1 MFCHVTEF
9 RHLNDLLAVMK
20 PGRSDRSGTVTVTL
34 MHKMGKNLLL
44 KIFSDVHTKLT

>member
-1 MFCHVTEF
+1 MFSYVTEF

-20 PGRSDRSGTVTVTL
+20 PTGALQLDTL
-34 MHKMGKNLLL
+34 MHKMGKKLLL

>member
-9 RHLNDLLAVMK
+9 RHLNDVLVVMK
-20 PGRSDRSGTVTVTL
+20 PTGPNRSGADAATL